1 MCVLGPFLSMQDRA
15 LIRCSQEAVD
25 NNEIR
30 NDANGQKLGP
40 SLSGFLEERGCVLDN
55 LVDGDVHEE
64 VDFDVVGGGRS
75 TRNILLMHIEVTS
88 GVQMINW
95 VDEGPGALLRKDV
108 RKLVFGWEADVSL
121 NFAEAE
127 VFTLD
132 QIQTSL
138 RRQPLHPIRS
148 LKLVDE
154 SDLHV
159 GVNEFVQGV
168 DDSLQNSHIPYFG
181 AIRIHTNLDFNLI
194 NIAIV
199 VGIVIQKLYERC

>member
-1 MCVLGPFLSMQDRA
+1 MLRPFLSMQDRA

-25 NNEIR
+25 NNEVR
-30 NDANGQKLGP
+30 NDADGQKLGP
-40 SLSGFLEERGCVLDN
+40 SLSGFLEEWRCILDN

-75 TRNILLMHIEVTS
+75 TRNILLMHIEITS
-88 GVQMINW
+88 GIQMINW

-108 RKLVFGWEADVSL
+108 RKLVFGREADVSL

-138 RRQPLHPIRS
+138 CRQPLHPIWS
-148 LKLVDE
+148 LKLVDK

-159 GVNEFVQGV
+159 GINEFVEGV
-168 DDSLQNSHIPYFG
+168 DDSLQNSHIPNFG

-199 VGIVIQKLYERC
+199 VGIVIQKLNERC